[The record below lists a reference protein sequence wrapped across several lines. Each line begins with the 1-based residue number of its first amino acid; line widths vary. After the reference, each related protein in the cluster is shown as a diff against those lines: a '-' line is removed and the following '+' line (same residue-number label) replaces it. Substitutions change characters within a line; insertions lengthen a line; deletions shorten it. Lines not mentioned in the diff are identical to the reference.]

1 MGIKE
6 STALDIV
13 TLLQA
18 AYELGEM
25 LNASKE
31 MADYLYWKSVVRQD
45 EEAQRWVAELQKQK
59 DRFEECQRFGH
70 FHPEYHAA
78 LEQVRQVQEKLDA
91 IPSVQRYKQ
100 AEDRLDEL
108 LYEVSKLIAHS
119 VSESVK
125 VPTDRLVSAGRG
137 CGSCGNGG
145 SCGGCG

>member
-18 AYELGEM
+18 SYELGEM

-31 MADYLYWKSVVRQD
+31 MAEYLYWKSVVQQD
-45 EEAQRWVAELQKQK
+45 EEAKRWIAKLQQQK

-91 IPSVQRYKQ
+91 IPSIQRFKQ

-125 VPTDRLVSAGRG
+125 VPTDRLVSGRG